1 MLVQLFRDNV
11 WKLHRFPESMMLDKE
26 LQFAVEMSKELN
38 RMLRIE
44 MKLSIAFYLQINK
57 QTK

>member
-1 MLVQLFRDNV
+1 
-11 WKLHRFPESMMLDKE
+11 MLDKE